1 MQIEL
6 ISSETVIRLGVFMI
20 IRGYIIRDLFVFMII
35 RGYIIRDLF
44 VALIQNN
51 LCSVSFRCFTDC
63 TTRNAVGMAV
73 FVSFF
78 FSCKKQNSSDRGKFH

>member
-6 ISSETVIRLGVFMI
+6 ITSEIVIRLG
-20 IRGYIIRDLFVFMII
+20 VFMII

-63 TTRNAVGMAV
+63 TTRNPVEMAV
-73 FVSFF
+73 FVT
-78 FSCKKQNSSDRGKFH
+78 CKKQNSSDRGKFH

>member
-20 IRGYIIRDLFVFMII
+20 IRGYIIC
-35 RGYIIRDLF
+35 DLF

-51 LCSVSFRCFTDC
+51 LCRVSFVFYRLHDKKRCRDGSLRELQETEFE
-63 TTRNAVGMAV
+63 
-73 FVSFF
+73 
-78 FSCKKQNSSDRGKFH
+78 

>member
-1 MQIEL
+1 M
-6 ISSETVIRLGVFMI
+6 SSETAIRLG
-20 IRGYIIRDLFVFMII
+20 VFMII

-51 LCSVSFRCFTDC
+51 LCSVNFRCFTDC

-73 FVSFF
+73 FVS
-78 FSCKKQNSSDRGKFH
+78 CKKQNSSDRRKFH

>member
-6 ISSETVIRLGVFMI
+6 ITSEIVIRLG
-20 IRGYIIRDLFVFMII
+20 VFMII

-73 FVSFF
+73 FE
-78 FSCKKQNSSDRGKFH
+78 SCKKQNSSDRGKFH

>member
-1 MQIEL
+1 
-6 ISSETVIRLGVFMI
+6 
-20 IRGYIIRDLFVFMII
+20 MII

-73 FVSFF
+73 FVS
-78 FSCKKQNSSDRGKFH
+78 CKKQNSSDRRNFIEILIKKNEIQSSLFQARR

>member
-20 IRGYIIRDLFVFMII
+20 IRE
-35 RGYIIRDLF
+35 YIIRDLF

-73 FVSFF
+73 FVS
-78 FSCKKQNSSDRGKFH
+78 CKKQNSSDRGKFH

>member
-6 ISSETVIRLGVFMI
+6 ISAEIVTRLGI
-20 IRGYIIRDLFVFMII
+20 FMII

-63 TTRNAVGMAV
+63 TTRNAIGMAV
-73 FVSFF
+73 FVS
-78 FSCKKQNSSDRGKFH
+78 CKNQNSSYRGKFH